1 MQRSVKRK
9 IRERERR
16 RRERESSVNAERVK
30 DTKREENAKIKLRSI
45 VESVTCN
52 IAGIGNKLR

>member
-1 MQRSVKRK
+1 M
-9 IRERERR
+9 
-16 RRERESSVNAERVK
+16 NAERVK